1 MKNHF
6 FIAYFGNK
14 REEVERIYEQ
24 IENSL
29 NNIETII
36 EPFCGSCALSCYISM
51 KHPKKFKYIINDNNT
66 SLIELIKISKSKT
79 EWSKLMDEMNE
90 IKKKNDTKEKY
101 FNYIKDDNFK
111 TYLYK
116 NKIYNVRP
124 GLYDVSGRHENY
136 NFKKMNECQFFNF
149 IRNEKVEILNI
160 DAIDIYEQYQ
170 NDKKALIFLD
180 PPYLFA
186 CNSFYESP
194 KLNIY
199 EYLFHNDINKAKAE
213 IILCLAKHWLVEL
226 LFKDKKQI
234 LYDKYYSNNTKKKTI
249 HMIICNN

>member
-66 SLIELIKISKSKT
+66 YLIELIKISKSKT

-101 FNYIKDDNFK
+101 LNYIKDDNFK
-111 TYLYK
+111 SYLYK
-116 NKIYNVRP
+116 NKICNIRP
-124 GLYDVSGRHENY
+124 GIYPVNSRFNNYD
-136 NFKKMNECQFFNF
+136 FKKMNECQFLNF
-149 IRNEKVEILNI
+149 IRNEKVEISNI
-160 DAIDIYEQYQ
+160 DATDVYKQYQ
-170 NDKKALIFLD
+170 NDEKALIFLD
-180 PPYLFA
+180 PPYLIA
-186 CNSFYESP
+186 CNSSYVCPE
-194 KLNIY
+194 LNIY
-199 EYLFHNDINKAKAE
+199 KYLCDNDIKKAKAK
-213 IILCLAKHWLVEL
+213 IILCLAKNWIVEL
-226 LFKDKKQI
+226 LFKDKKKI
-234 LYDKYYSNNTKKKTI
+234 LYDKNYFNRPSKKII
-249 HMIICNN
+249 HMLICNN